1 MVFTGLGGVQAFM
14 IVPDLKLVIIER
26 TDTDGDFEDKG
37 TGMEFVRISIRW
49 AKSLLTFHLNGYDFV
64 FGK

>member
-14 IVPDLKLVIIER
+14 IVPDLKLVIVER

-37 TGMEFVRISIRW
+37 TGMELELMIINDR
-49 AKSLLTFHLNGYDFV
+49 L
-64 FGK
+64 